1 VNLDLQN
8 ADETQPHD
16 ETEQHAPDPY
26 DDTVEVRRDGPLSA
40 VIGGVAAVVALAY
53 LLRSVGSGDPLDW
66 ALCLVTLGVTV
77 MHVGVFLDSR
87 APLMLIDRHGIR
99 LRRGRAWEGL
109 SWYEVERVEHT
120 PRMSLLRDGALTVL
134 DSTGRAHAVRLSLST
149 RLIGAN
155 WHELTE
161 ALEDLSEGR
170 SAIVELHSEPAGA
183 PEATDGEGSDDDP
196 TPPTTPTPPPGRP
209 VVAGQ
214 RAEVVLDSHPD
225 TARAHQAEPPVSLD
239 EPTSDSD
246 ADSEAEPGH
255 DRHDETQTM
264 VIDPGQRAVIA
275 DAVIGPELAAARTR
289 LGLGVVQLAER
300 TRIRAHV
307 IESIE
312 VDDFGPCGGD
322 FYARG
327 HLRTLARV
335 LGIDA
340 EQLVAQYDDKYAD
353 APIDPRCVFEAEL
366 ATSATGTIRGT
377 RGGVNWSVLVASVMA
392 VVLVWSVA
400 RLVMDGPSPISDR
413 PVLNGS
419 PGGKASLSGAV
430 TKVPVS
436 FTAATGGARVIVR
449 DGRQQVVFDEDLAF
463 MQTAELSVAPP
474 VRISS
479 SDGGLTVVV
488 DGTDEGALGATGQ
501 RAQQVFVP

>member
-1 VNLDLQN
+1 MNLDLQN

-16 ETEQHAPDPY
+16 QQHDQPPRRVSARGRRLVPHEY

-53 LLRSVGSGDPLDW
+53 LLRAVGSGDPLDW
-66 ALCLVTLGVTV
+66 ALCLVTLGVTL

-120 PRMSLLRDGALTVL
+120 PRMSLLRDGALSVL

-161 ALEDLSEGR
+161 ALDDLSEGH
-170 SAIVELHSEPAGA
+170 STIVELQTEPARRRCWQRRRQLGRRRPQRPAAHADPAAGPPGRRRTACRGRPRLPLRGPLPHPHRRCRSTSRRPSLGEPGSEPAG
-183 PEATDGEGSDDDP
+183 
-196 TPPTTPTPPPGRP
+196 
-209 VVAGQ
+209 
-214 RAEVVLDSHPD
+214 
-225 TARAHQAEPPVSLD
+225 
-239 EPTSDSD
+239 
-246 ADSEAEPGH
+246 
-255 DRHDETQTM
+255 DETQTM

-275 DAVIGPELAAARTR
+275 DAVIGPELAAARKR

-392 VVLVWSVA
+392 VVLIWSVA

-419 PGGKASLSGAV
+419 PGRQGVADRRHYQGAGV
-430 TKVPVS
+430 VHRRHGWRPRDR
-436 FTAATGGARVIVR
+436 ARR
-449 DGRQQVVFDEDLAF
+449 SPA
-463 MQTAELSVAPP
+463 
-474 VRISS
+474 
-479 SDGGLTVVV
+479 GGLRRGPRLHA
-488 DGTDEGALGATGQ
+488 DR
-501 RAQQVFVP
+501 RAQRGPAGADQLLGRRPDRRGRRQR